1 LQRVEKRIKLDTINK
16 NSGAAVTGANMD
28 QVIPRRRGKRNLLI
42 GIAVVALLFLGYV
55 VWQSIPQGLQ
65 VNMGDLRVAAV
76 EQAEFIDDISV
87 RATAVSLQSV
97 ILDSVESG
105 RVEEVFA
112 KDGALVK
119 KGELLFRLSN
129 SQRQLEL
136 LARQSDYTTQ
146 ISNLSNLRVGHELGR
161 TDRQRRLA
169 DLEFQVEQAQK
180 TWDRNS
186 QLARDHFIS
195 NTLLQESA
203 DKLALQKRLLA
214 EERISAAAENKIRED
229 SIKQFE
235 HAIAGLQAGLA
246 LVNASVEALAVRAP
260 VAGRLTDFNLQ
271 VGETVRPDR
280 RIGRIDDPS
289 RFKVAAEVDEF
300 YLNRVS
306 SGIPATA
313 QSDGQPYKLTV
324 SRVFPQIK
332 SGRFT
337 VELTFVNTQP
347 EGMRPGQ
354 SMDLQIT
361 LGERTPALLLPNGAF
376 VNDSGGTWV
385 YVLNQKG
392 DLAEKRTVKL
402 GRRSNNQIEVVSGLT
417 RGERVIVSGYASY
430 GKANKLQIK

>member
-1 LQRVEKRIKLDTINK
+1 LNTINK
-16 NSGAAVTGANMD
+16 TPGADATTTGTVTGANMD
-28 QVIPRRRGKRNLLI
+28 VVIPRRHGKRSLMI
-42 GIAVVALLFLGYV
+42 GAAVVVLALLGYAA
-55 VWQSIPQGLQ
+55 WQFIPQGLL
-65 VNMGDLRVAAV
+65 VNISDLRVAAV
-76 EQAEFIDDISV
+76 ERADFIDEISV

-129 SQRQLEL
+129 PQRNLDL

-146 ISNLSNLRVGHELGR
+146 ISNLSNLRVGHEVGR
-161 TDRQRRLA
+161 TERQRRLA
-169 DLEFQVEQAQK
+169 DLEFQLEQSNK
-180 TWDRNS
+180 IWLRNTR
-186 QLARDHFIS
+186 LAGENFIS
-195 NTLLQESA
+195 NVLLQESA

-214 EERISAAAENKIRED
+214 EERISAAAESKIRED

-235 HAIAGLQAGLA
+235 KAIGGIQAGLE
-246 LVNASVEALAVRAP
+246 LVNATVEALAVRAP
-260 VAGRLTDFNLQ
+260 VAGRLTDFSLQ
-271 VGETVRPDR
+271 IGETVRPDK

-289 RFKVAAEVDEF
+289 QFKVAAEVDEF

-306 SGIPATA
+306 GGIPATA
-313 QSDGQPYKLTV
+313 KSGGQAYKLTV

-332 SGRFT
+332 AGRFT
-337 VELTFVNTQP
+337 TELTFIDVQP

-354 SMDLQIT
+354 SMDVQIT

-385 YVLNQKG
+385 YVLNKEG
-392 DLAEKRTVKL
+392 DFAEQRQVKL
-402 GRRSNNQIEVVSGLT
+402 GRRSNNQIEVLSGLAQ
-417 RGERVIVSGYASY
+417 GDRVIVSGYASY
-430 GKANKLQIK
+430 GKALKLQIKQ